1 MPLRT
6 IYNISVRLCETHRWT
21 VPVARAADR
30 QIVGA
35 LGTVLCL
42 RRKSTLT
49 LPRHDSIQ
57 KGFQDQEYTLNC
69 YSDTRVTVGVDHF
82 DPQVETE
89 TIIGKAGKLGS
100 YPPFSGVC
108 VKTCF
113 H

>member
-1 MPLRT
+1 M
-6 IYNISVRLCETHRWT
+6 RLCETHRWT
-21 VPVARAADR
+21 VPFARAADR

-35 LGTVLCL
+35 LGTLLCL

-89 TIIGKAGKLGS
+89 TIIGKAGKLRV
-100 YPPFSGVC
+100 PAV
-108 VKTCF
+108 
-113 H
+113 